1 MPVPWALRDPIHVV
15 SKARPASELALRQP
29 FCRMS
34 CGLRGHSLQTNQS
47 FRCPLRRFTMFSA
60 ATLSAISAGA
70 FSVRTTVERPK
81 LRDNAAPGK
90 PATRRIANCWSCGR
104 PIALK
109 PGFRAYHCEPCD
121 VRGSDEPAIV
131 RPTMAEQK
139 CYLFVG
145 CDGRTT
151 VEHYVEHND
160 SSLPSPA

>member
-1 MPVPWALRDPIHVV
+1 
-15 SKARPASELALRQP
+15 
-29 FCRMS
+29 
-34 CGLRGHSLQTNQS
+34 
-47 FRCPLRRFTMFSA
+47 MFSA

-70 FSVRTTVERPK
+70 FYVRTTVERPR
-81 LRDNAAPGK
+81 LRDNDVPGK